1 MKNIGFITTEFDIV
15 IEFDIEIES
24 EINSERQNRKVYG
37 ENSVLVML
45 NLFQHLNKIESKLN
59 SD

>member
-45 NLFQHLNKIESKLN
+45 NLFQHLNKNRI
-59 SD
+59 